1 MVVVLQNDDES
12 NFRIVKFDVGQLKEY
27 MGRYI
32 DASCRLCR
40 REKQKLFL
48 KGTKCFT
55 EKCPVE
61 RRGYPPGQHG
71 QTRRQKI
78 SEYGVQLREKQKI
91 RRMYGLMEE
100 QFRNYFEKAL
110 RQTGRT
116 GETLVKMLERRLD
129 NVVYRL
135 GFAPSRK
142 AARQLVGHGHLTV
155 NNISVNIPSY
165 LVKPGD
171 VIKIRDKSKK
181 LDVIHASM
189 KRVKDSAMLPW
200 LSLDKAGMIGTFL
213 SVPERA
219 DVPLNANEQL
229 IVELYSK

>member
-1 MVVVLQNDDES
+1 
-12 NFRIVKFDVGQLKEY
+12 

-32 DASCRLCR
+32 GPVCRLCR

-61 RRGYPPGQHG
+61 RRAYPPGQHG
-71 QTRRQKI
+71 QMRRQKV

-116 GETLVKMLERRLD
+116 GETLVKMLESRFD
-129 NVVYRL
+129 NVVYRM
-135 GFAPSRK
+135 GFAPSRA
-142 AARQLVGHGHLTV
+142 AARQIIVHGHLMI
-155 NNISVNIPSY
+155 NNKPVNIPSY
-165 LVKPGD
+165 LLKAGD
-171 VIKIRDKSKK
+171 VVKVRDKSKK
-181 LDVIHASM
+181 FEMIHTSM
-189 KRVKDSAMLPW
+189 KRMKDSTMLPW
-200 LSLDKAGMIGTFL
+200 LSLDKAAMVGTFL
-213 SVPERA
+213 SMPERA